1 MDSVKMM
8 SAQDLISF
16 GFSRA
21 AAYQLFNRDDFP
33 TVKIGRRLFVR
44 SDRLME
50 WLEEHEEAKAA
61 S

>member
-1 MDSVKMM
+1 MEDVKML
-8 SAQDLISF
+8 SAPDLVQM

-21 AAYQLFNRDDFP
+21 LAYQLFNSDGFP

-50 WLEEHEEAKAA
+50 WLKEHEKTKNAV
-61 S
+61 